1 MKSIDQALR
10 EHCNIPAKFY
20 FITTFGHDG
29 KAACFTAPYLPPS
42 VDVREFFD
50 VDKFER
56 CMERALSGN
65 PCMCCRHHVNPK
77 VSQLNRIIAANQ
89 PYEEPG
95 FGIDPESSRYSA
107 DAGRRW
113 TSNRRYGEPMALDSF
128 EEEDSQKTRKRARV
142 NTLRR
147 RSERSDPPMISAT
160 APKKG
165 ITISDDKAVWQFYH
179 DLLKEC
185 QQNACKLIA
194 KAWIK
199 AVEPKK
205 QSTHPYTG
213 KDDKAPDWWPRPWGS
228 TKDEK
233 VRHKEPDHLLRHGM
247 SRGNLR
253 LQRVH

>member
-1 MKSIDQALR
+1 MYVLSPCETQS
-10 EHCNIPAKFY
+10 
-20 FITTFGHDG
+20 
-29 KAACFTAPYLPPS
+29 LP
-42 VDVREFFD
+42 
-50 VDKFER
+50 
-56 CMERALSGN
+56 
-65 PCMCCRHHVNPK
+65 
-77 VSQLNRIIAANQ
+77 LNHIIAANI
-89 PYEEPG
+89 PYEDTG
-95 FGIDPESSRYSA
+95 FGIDSESGRYSA
-107 DAGRRW
+107 ESRRQW
-113 TSNRRYGEPMALDSF
+113 TSRGRYGEPMALDSF

-247 SRGNLR
+247 SWGNPR
-253 LQRVH
+253 LQGVY